1 MGAQKLSMNI
11 LLTGGAGFIGS
22 NLTRCL
28 LNQGHQVTVYDLFT
42 TGHTNNLIGVDVPII
57 KDAISNFDQ
66 HDLSGIDA
74 VVHLGMPST
83 MMLYRNNP
91 VECMHESVI
100 GMHKILE
107 AVRVH
112 GCKLIF
118 ASSSS
123 VYNGLEAPHT
133 EEREVLVKDFYTEAR
148 VAMERL
154 AKVYSDLYGVHSIG
168 FRFFAVY
175 GPREEAK
182 KGYANMISQFMWS
195 IMKNE
200 SPRIFGYGSQTRDF
214 TYVDDVTR
222 ILTAALDKTFEQ
234 TEIFNIGTAHNYNF
248 NDIVQAINETLGTN
262 IKPVY
267 IPNPIRNYVPWL
279 LADITKLKQHFA
291 APTIQ
296 LHEGVRRLAN
306 YYTNDSQPPDMDNM
320 ETYYVS
326 TIKTKAPNE

>member
-1 MGAQKLSMNI
+1 MHI

-22 NLTRCL
+22 NLARHL
-28 LNQGHQVTVYDLFT
+28 IKLGHQVTIYDLFT
-42 TGHTNNLIGVDVPII
+42 TGHENNLNGIEAPVIR
-57 KDAISNFDQ
+57 DAISNFDK
-66 HDLSGIDA
+66 HDMSKVDA
-74 VVHLGMPST
+74 IIHLGMPST
-83 MMLYRNNP
+83 MMLYRNDP
-91 VECMHESVI
+91 VGCMHEAVI
-100 GMHKILE
+100 GMNKILE
-107 AVRVH
+107 AARIN

-133 EEREVLVKDFYTEAR
+133 EDREVLIKDFYTEAR

-154 AKVYSDLYGVHSIG
+154 AKVYSDLYGVSAIG

-175 GPREEAK
+175 GPHEEAK

-195 IMKNE
+195 IMKDE
-200 SPRIFGYGSQTRDF
+200 APRIFGDGNQTRDF

-222 ILTAALDKTFEQ
+222 ILTEALDKTFEC
-234 TEIFNIGTAHNYNF
+234 TEIFNIGTAHTYTF
-248 NDIVQAINETLGTN
+248 NDIVKVINQELGKH
-262 IKPVY
+262 IQPVY

-291 APTIQ
+291 APQIE
-296 LHEGVRRLAN
+296 LAEGVRRLHE
-306 YYTNDSQPPDMDNM
+306 YYKTESRPPNMDNM

-326 TIKTKAPNE
+326 SIKTKGPNE